1 MTKVNKTVRI
11 GAKNMRKEGKTFEQ
25 IGKTFKVALAGWWG
39 RVSLAVHNTGRGIK
53 FRTKSRNSESR
64 RVCALY

>member
-39 RVSLAVHNTGRGIK
+39 RA
-53 FRTKSRNSESR
+53 E
-64 RVCALY
+64 